1 MVSLHKIKFFSLD
14 ESITLTNEE
23 KIETIQQSPP
33 IGVPKSGG
41 YNLDF
46 LDNLDDPNF
55 NPFETKTKV
64 VEAFGESNDVENKP
78 NSQQIEQ
85 DMKANDNQEPTMKK
99 HISTTSKKKTLSK
112 NKETEN
118 DTNKEDKPEKPKK
131 VLPPKPW
138 LMKKSLKLKSMK
150 ESENVVNANDEF
162 QIDILVPSGDS
173 RKGNLRFSSLIC

>member
-55 NPFETKTKV
+55 NPF
-64 VEAFGESNDVENKP
+64 
-78 NSQQIEQ
+78 
-85 DMKANDNQEPTMKK
+85 
-99 HISTTSKKKTLSK
+99 
-112 NKETEN
+112 
-118 DTNKEDKPEKPKK
+118 
-131 VLPPKPW
+131 
-138 LMKKSLKLKSMK
+138 
-150 ESENVVNANDEF
+150 
-162 QIDILVPSGDS
+162 
-173 RKGNLRFSSLIC
+173 